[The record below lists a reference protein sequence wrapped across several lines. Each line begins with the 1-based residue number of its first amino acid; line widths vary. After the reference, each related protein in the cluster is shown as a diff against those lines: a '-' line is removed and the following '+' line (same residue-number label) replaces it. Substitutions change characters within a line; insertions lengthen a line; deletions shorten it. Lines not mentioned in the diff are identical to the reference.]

1 MWKDFFYFSK
11 SDRKAVTFFIAV
23 ILATTLLRF
32 LLRNRCNSDADGE
45 LIVQTDTMTW
55 QVSRTPS
62 YKERSDSVYHSA
74 NRTADFRQSDT
85 GHKDGNS
92 RHQYAEHKG
101 LSDTVQH
108 RVFPKRDKYPY
119 GTVIDLNLADTTE
132 LKRVPGIG
140 SYYANRIVDYRNRL
154 GGYVDPQQL
163 ADISGLPD
171 SVRNWF
177 LVTDSFQVRRLMV
190 NSASISELRAHP
202 YMNFYK
208 AREIVE
214 YRERNGRIKNPA
226 QLSFFEEFSGQDL
239 ERLEPYLCFD

>member
-32 LLRNRCNSDADGE
+32 LLHNRCINDADGE
-45 LIVQTDTMTW
+45 LIVQADTMTW
-55 QVSRTPS
+55 QVSRTPLH
-62 YKERSDSVYHSA
+62 KEHSDSGYNSA
-74 NRTADFRQSDT
+74 NRTDNFRQSET
-85 GHKDGNS
+85 GHKDGSS
-92 RHQYAEHKG
+92 RHQYAKYED
-101 LSDTVQH
+101 LNDTVQRH
-108 RVFPKRDKYPY
+108 LFPKRDKYPY

-140 SYYANRIVDYRNRL
+140 SYYARRIVDYRNRL
-154 GGYVDPQQL
+154 GGYVDTQQL

-177 LVTDSFQVRRLMV
+177 MVTDSFQVRRLMV

-202 YMNFYK
+202 YLNFYK